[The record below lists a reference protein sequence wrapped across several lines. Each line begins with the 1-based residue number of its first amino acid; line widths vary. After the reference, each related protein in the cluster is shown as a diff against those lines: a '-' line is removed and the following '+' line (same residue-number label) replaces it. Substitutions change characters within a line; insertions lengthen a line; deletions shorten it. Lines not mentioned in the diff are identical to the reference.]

1 MITSIKQRAARL
13 DPRTHLMS
21 RIWLQMV
28 VLILVVAMVLL
39 LLLHLLLRDYFLSKS
54 LDDAQVSASVASTA
68 LHDNYEQTLL
78 GFLETCGTEDFE
90 KLLAESDGKIVVD
103 NGVSTMLDEDEI
115 RRECQK
121 EAAILWRKTGVT
133 I

>member
-28 VLILVVAMVLL
+28 VLILGVAMVLL

-68 LHDNYEQTLL
+68 LHDNYEQTML
-78 GFLETCGTEDFE
+78 GFVDSCGTEDFE
-90 KLLAESDGKIVVD
+90 KLLAEIVTAD
-103 NGVSTMLDEDEI
+103 
-115 RRECQK
+115 R
-121 EAAILWRKTGVT
+121 AA
-133 I
+133 